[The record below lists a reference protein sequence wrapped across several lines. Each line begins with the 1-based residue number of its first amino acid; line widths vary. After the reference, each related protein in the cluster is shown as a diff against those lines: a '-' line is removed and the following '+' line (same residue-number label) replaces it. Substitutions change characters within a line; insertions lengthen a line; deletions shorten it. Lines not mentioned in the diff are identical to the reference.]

1 MNILKDILYK
11 SGIEKLIGSTD
22 TIISQI
28 NFDSRKVVAKSLF
41 VAIRGTHVDGHCF
54 IDQSIEDGAIAVVCE
69 EMPEKIKDAITYII
83 VNDSDFALGQIAS
96 NFYDDPSSEI
106 NLIGITG
113 TNGKTT
119 TVSLLFNLFRAL
131 GNKCGLLS
139 TIENKIENEIIDSTH
154 TTPDAIQINKLLRK
168 MVDKGCSYCF
178 MEVSSHAIM
187 QNRISGLNFIGG
199 LFTNITHD
207 HLDYHKTFDEYI
219 KAKKKFFD
227 NLPKDSFALTNAD
240 DKNGNIMLQNTKAKK
255 YTYSLRTLSDYK
267 CKIIEN
273 QFDGLQLNIDGKDVW
288 FKLTGVFNAY
298 NLLAAYSIAR
308 QLDQDSYEVL
318 TILSMED
325 CVEGRFDF
333 FKTNDNIV
341 AIVDYAHTPDALK
354 NVMNTI
360 SSIRTGNEKLITVV
374 GTGGDRDKLK
384 RPIMTRIAAENSDML
399 ILTSD
404 NPRSEDPKDIIEDM
418 KAGIDPVS
426 NKKIISITDRKE
438 AIKTACIMAQKGDI
452 ILVAGKGHEKYQEIK
467 GVKLP
472 FDDKDIL
479 KQILLSD

>member
-187 QNRISGLNFIGG
+187 QNRISGLNFKGG